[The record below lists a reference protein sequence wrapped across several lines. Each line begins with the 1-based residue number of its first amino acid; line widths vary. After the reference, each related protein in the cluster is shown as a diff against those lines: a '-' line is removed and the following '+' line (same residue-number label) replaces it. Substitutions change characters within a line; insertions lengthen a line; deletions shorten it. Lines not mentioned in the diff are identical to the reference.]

1 MSDFKSEYKRAVDRL
16 EPDGRL
22 LESLKADMKAAKNAP
37 PKPNFF
43 VKYGWVFGSAAA
55 CLAVVLAVSV
65 FFVLGKTEMSSGG
78 AAMPSAA
85 DKVGAAELVQAPSM
99 NGGIYAPE
107 NDAEDAGDGRNADDE
122 NVVFEPSDGEA
133 PDDAYAD
140 SAAPEQEAE
149 DLTMTPAGTTRTS
162 GEAFENTAEISA
174 DDDRTEYYAMPYI
187 EPLQVGALKSLS
199 YKELDALMV
208 TDRSER
214 QLTLSD
220 FALYDYVEIIKDN
233 VNYLVLRYDTFGFIL
248 PVVAAFEGMSP
259 SDPIVSLRLYKDYE
273 DPSAYIDLREISL
286 ENLEDYFP
294 RWGYT
299 YYFDGDDV
307 AFNEDDLEQLT
318 PMTDEQFFELANKA
332 GRGTLTFSD
341 FKELDIFYV
350 GLSSYTYTFV
360 CTYNYS
366 ATERGY
372 FLISHFPD
380 KGYNTAPD
388 YLILVR
394 RGSAKELDLL
404 SEYDELGRFL
414 A

>member
-162 GEAFENTAEISA
+162 GEAFENAAEISA

-214 QLTLSD
+214 QLILSD
-220 FALYDYVEIIKDN
+220 FMLYDYVEIVKDN
-233 VNYLVLRYDTFGFIL
+233 VNYLVLRYNTFGFIL

-294 RWGYT
+294 RWGYI
-299 YYFDGDDV
+299 YNFNGDDV

-318 PMTDEQFFELANKA
+318 PMTDVQFFELMNKVN
-332 GRGTLTFSD
+332 RGSLCLRD
-341 FKELDIFYV
+341 FEEFEFFDV
-350 GLSSYTYTFV
+350 GFSSYTYTFV
-360 CTYNYS
+360 CIFTYS
-366 ATERGY
+366 ATEQEY
-372 FLISHFPD
+372 VLITHFPGTEYD
-380 KGYNTAPD
+380 TIPD
-388 YLILVR
+388 RMVLVKR
-394 RGSAKELDLL
+394 RSMKELDLL
-404 SEYDELGRFL
+404 SEYEELGRFM

>member
-1 MSDFKSEYKRAVDRL
+1 MSDFRNEYRRAVDRL

-43 VKYGWVFGSAAA
+43 VRYGWVFGSAAA

-65 FFVLGKTEMSSGG
+65 FFVLGKTEMASGG
-78 AAMPSAA
+78 AMMPSAA
-85 DKVGAAELVQAPSM
+85 DNGGAMEMVQAPSY
-99 NGGIYAPE
+99 NDEDEPYGAVNDEGAKAEDNVLEPDGDAGAYIVNTA
-107 NDAEDAGDGRNADDE
+107 DAEPEAEKDLT
-122 NVVFEPSDGEA
+122 EA
-133 PDDAYAD
+133 P
-140 SAAPEQEAE
+140 
-149 DLTMTPAGTTRTS
+149 TGTTRTS
-162 GEAFENTAEISA
+162 EKAFENAAEIAA
-174 DDDRTEYYAMPYI
+174 DDEQTEDPPMPYF

-199 YKELDALMV
+199 YEELNALM
-208 TDRSER
+208 TIDHSSER
-214 QLTLSD
+214 PLILSD
-220 FALYDYVEIIKDN
+220 FALYDYMPVIKDN
-233 VNYLVLRYDTFGFIL
+233 VNYLVLRYNTFGLIL

-259 SDPIVSLRLYKDYE
+259 SDPIVSLRLYKGYE
-273 DPSAYIDLREISL
+273 DPSAYIDLRKISL

-307 AFNEDDLEQLT
+307 AFSEDDLEQLT
-318 PMTDEQFFELANKA
+318 PMTDVQFFELANKA
-332 GRGTLTFSD
+332 GRGTLAFSD
-341 FKELDIFYV
+341 FEELDIFYV
-350 GLSSYTYTFV
+350 GFSSDTYTFV

-388 YLILVR
+388 HLILVR
-394 RGSAKELDLL
+394 RGSTKELDLL
-404 SEYDELGRFL
+404 SEYEELGRFM